1 MSTNWRP
8 WLSMVTQGLLV
19 HCHWSFSFQA
29 THLTKHSTGLHLVSR
44 NRDDWIQ
51 NSNQSG
57 DFLHRCAGKLHTVHA
72 YSSVM
77 FCHILCPKYPNV
89 HICVNEASGFAPFWF
104 HGKGVKVT
112 IRVKQIWA
120 NYAKQSEHGPL
131 GAFIQSF
138 LVNQCL
144 EEESLQVRLA
154 VVALAYQTATA
165 AVSLYIV

>member
-1 MSTNWRP
+1 
-8 WLSMVTQGLLV
+8 MVTQGLLV

-29 THLTKHSTGLHLVSR
+29 THLTKHSTGLHWFHRIVVIGSR
-44 NRDDWIQ
+44 IQ
-51 NSNQSG
+51 ISPVLFT
-57 DFLHRCAGKLHTVHA
+57 FLNRCAGKLHTVHA
-72 YSSVM
+72 YSSVT
-77 FCHILCPKYPNV
+77 FCHIHVLSYSVPKVSKRTQLC
-89 HICVNEASGFAPFWF
+89 EASGFAPFWF
-104 HGKGVKVT
+104 HEKGVKAT
-112 IRVKQIWA
+112 KRVKQTWA

-154 VVALAYQTATA
+154 VVAVAYQTATA